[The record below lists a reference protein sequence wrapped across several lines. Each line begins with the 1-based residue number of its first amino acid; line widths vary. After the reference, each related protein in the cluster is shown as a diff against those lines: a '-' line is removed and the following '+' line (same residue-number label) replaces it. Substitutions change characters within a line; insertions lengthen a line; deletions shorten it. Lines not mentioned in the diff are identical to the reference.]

1 MDYKEKIIGI
11 LTNNELTLEQK
22 RQLEK
27 IFPELKESED
37 EKIRKALIRYFTL
50 SDEHAYNE
58 ACGVSYRDIVVWL
71 KKQGEQNNNEDKD
84 ILHRFAFYS
93 YKDESNILY
102 LAGLYVDDEYRNKGI
117 GTKILKVA
125 DEVVASMKCNSIRLK
140 VEKGSYAEKLYRE
153 NGYTTI
159 LEEENQIWLEKK
171 YEQKKIDYNEELKKC
186 KDNPLYFFDKYV
198 KVKLKERKSA
208 WSEKDEKNYQIL
220 QNIICDSGASAYL
233 TNKLSDWLKSHKQKL
248 KGE

>member
-1 MDYKEKIIGI
+1 MDYKERIISI

-22 RQLEK
+22 KQLEK

-58 ACGVSYRDIVVWL
+58 ACGVSYRDIVAWL
-71 KKQGEQNNNEDKD
+71 EKQGEQKE
-84 ILHRFAFYS
+84 
-93 YKDESNILY
+93 
-102 LAGLYVDDEYRNKGI
+102 
-117 GTKILKVA
+117 
-125 DEVVASMKCNSIRLK
+125 
-140 VEKGSYAEKLYRE
+140 
-153 NGYTTI
+153 
-159 LEEENQIWLEKK
+159 
-171 YEQKKIDYNEELKKC
+171 IDYNEELKKC

-198 KVKLKERKSA
+198 KVKLKERKFV
-208 WSEKDEKNYQIL
+208 WGEKDEKNYQML

-233 TNKLSDWLKSHKQKL
+233 VNKLSDWLKSLKQKL